1 MDEDPT
7 ELVCQLFALLTAQ
20 LEDSAAL
27 AMEGQG
33 KHLPSAQHER
43 AQLLEV
49 KIRDMHIIARA
60 MLRLT
65 QPPPVAA

>member
-1 MDEDPT
+1 MDEEPT

-43 AQLLEV
+43 AQLLEE
-49 KIRDMHIIARA
+49 KIRDMHIIAQALVRV
-60 MLRLT
+60 T
-65 QPPPVAA
+65 PPPTATA